1 MKTVPYM
8 AAPKTTISTDAGKP
22 DAALPVANS
31 CTLPGAATSGEL
43 TGSPIPIEP
52 TIDGMAYLIAEI
64 LSPEPWAAAHNR
76 EFWNN
81 EGDWRSDATGAF

>member
-1 MKTVPYM
+1 METG
-8 AAPKTTISTDAGKP
+8 TISTDTGK
-22 DAALPVANS
+22 ANTPVPVTNGCA
-31 CTLPGAATSGEL
+31 LPGAAIQGEL

-76 EFWNN
+76 ELWNN